1 VSGSDGKTLTV
12 QIVNAWED
20 FGGAALAAHRLY
32 RALRASD
39 VDASMLVHGKNSD
52 DPDVRLPD
60 YGAVDPGRSEERER
74 LIAEELAQ
82 FGAGFNGLG
91 TFGLDRSA
99 LGCGLVDAIR
109 PDTAI
114 VNLHWVGNFIDWELF
129 FARGAIKVPVVW
141 TLHDMRPLTGG
152 CHYAGACRNYRT
164 GCGMCPYFEPAR
176 AEDLTRRAAQRERR
190 ALESWGGSLHIVTP
204 SRWLADEA
212 ASSTVL
218 AGVPVTVIPNSVDLE
233 EFRPLPQA
241 AARAALGLPE
251 TAKVVFFVAHDL
263 ADRRKGAPH
272 LAEALAGMSDIGDLH
287 VITAG
292 AQPPQLPSFVT
303 HHPTGLLTDAAQLGL
318 LYAAADL
325 VVLPTLEDNLPN
337 VILEAFASGRPVV
350 GYDIGGVPD
359 HVLDGVT
366 GFLVPYAS
374 PAALTEALREALG
387 DRDRLAILGR
397 ACRAHAEREFAPQV
411 QAARYR
417 ALFNSLSGA
426 GALP

>member
-1 VSGSDGKTLTV
+1 
-12 QIVNAWED
+12 
-20 FGGAALAAHRLY
+20 
-32 RALRASD
+32 
-39 VDASMLVHGKNSD
+39 
-52 DPDVRLPD
+52 
-60 YGAVDPGRSEERER
+60 
-74 LIAEELAQ
+74 
-82 FGAGFNGLG
+82 
-91 TFGLDRSA
+91 
-99 LGCGLVDAIR
+99 
-109 PDTAI
+109 
-114 VNLHWVGNFIDWELF
+114 
-129 FARGAIKVPVVW
+129 
-141 TLHDMRPLTGG
+141 
-152 CHYAGACRNYRT
+152 
-164 GCGMCPYFEPAR
+164 
-176 AEDLTRRAAQRERR
+176 
-190 ALESWGGSLHIVTP
+190 
-204 SRWLADEA
+204 
-212 ASSTVL
+212 
-218 AGVPVTVIPNSVDLE
+218 
-233 EFRPLPQA
+233 
-241 AARAALGLPE
+241 
-251 TAKVVFFVAHDL
+251 
-263 ADRRKGAPH
+263 
-272 LAEALAGMSDIGDLH
+272 MSDIGVLH